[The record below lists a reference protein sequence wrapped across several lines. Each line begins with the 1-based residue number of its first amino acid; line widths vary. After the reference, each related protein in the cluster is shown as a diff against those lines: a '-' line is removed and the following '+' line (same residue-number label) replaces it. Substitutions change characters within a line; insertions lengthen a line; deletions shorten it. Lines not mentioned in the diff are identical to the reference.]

1 MLWMG
6 TGISLPPLC
15 PIPKHRER
23 RGKKQTNPSIH
34 RTCAINPVSIFLWG
48 SSATTLEVG
57 MIFTGSGDE
66 VGGGGPGSWVPKVR
80 LEFRIFRLGIQ
91 RAPSCSSSF
100 FPPSN
105 LAKLTRYVTTS
116 QYFLC
121 ERSAPSGASQHVG
134 RGCLT
139 HFIFTG

>member
-1 MLWMG
+1 MDG
-6 TGISLPPLC
+6 DRHLPPSSM
-15 PIPKHRER
+15 PHPQTQ
-23 RGKKQTNPSIH
+23 GKEGEKNPNPSIH
-34 RTCAINPVSIFLWG
+34 RTCVISPVSIFLWG
-48 SSATTLEVG
+48 SSATTLEVA

-66 VGGGGPGSWVPKVR
+66 VGGGGRGSWVPKVR

-121 ERSAPSGASQHVG
+121 ERSAPSCASQHVG